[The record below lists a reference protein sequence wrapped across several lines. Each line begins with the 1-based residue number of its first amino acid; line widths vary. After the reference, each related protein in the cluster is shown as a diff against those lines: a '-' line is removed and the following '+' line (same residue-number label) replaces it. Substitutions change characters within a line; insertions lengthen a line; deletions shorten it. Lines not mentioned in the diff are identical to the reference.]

1 MFYANVTVDTRNPV
15 NPFLRRKPVFTEQRC
30 AARGKLEPRGNVSY
44 DRFTPGNFPLRDIAR
59 IYTDD
64 SPLFSFVRSL
74 SLSLSSSFLLFL
86 RFERQASLRFE
97 AFQPR
102 CRSSLPIKRA
112 WRKKEKKSH
121 RRKPLAAWLCTI
133 NFKRCS
139 RTKGSRFNENAL
151 VLFRLL
157 HRQLG

>member
-44 DRFTPGNFPLRDIAR
+44 DRFTPGNFPPRDIAR

-64 SPLFSFVRSL
+64 SPLFSFVRSFPL
-74 SLSLSSSFLLFL
+74 SLSLLSSSFLLFL

-97 AFQPR
+97 AFQPC
-102 CRSSLPIKRA
+102 CRSSLSIKRA
-112 WRKKEKKSH
+112 WGKKEKKSH
-121 RRKPLAAWLCTI
+121 RRKPLAALYD
-133 NFKRCS
+133 
-139 RTKGSRFNENAL
+139 
-151 VLFRLL
+151 
-157 HRQLG
+157 

>member
-15 NPFLRRKPVFTEQRC
+15 NPFLRLKPVFTEQRC

-44 DRFTPGNFPLRDIAR
+44 DRFTPGNFPPRDIAR

-64 SPLFSFVRSL
+64 SPLFSFVRSLSL

-112 WRKKEKKSH
+112 WRKKRKEISWKKATRGFVRLILNDVH
-121 RRKPLAAWLCTI
+121 GRKDRVST
-133 NFKRCS
+133 RM
-139 RTKGSRFNENAL
+139 
-151 VLFRLL
+151 
-157 HRQLG
+157 H